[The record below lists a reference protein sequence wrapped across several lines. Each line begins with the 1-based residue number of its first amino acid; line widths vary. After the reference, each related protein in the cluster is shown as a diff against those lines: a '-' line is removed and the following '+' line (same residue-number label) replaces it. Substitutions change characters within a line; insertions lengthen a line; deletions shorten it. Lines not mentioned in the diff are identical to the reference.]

1 MKKLMIAFMFLI
13 LLSTPLSLK
22 AESSEKTPEI
32 EHRLDTQEEVR
43 NLSGEQGFPE
53 TCKIPVSRYLAIFL
67 MSAGVVIYLK

>member
-1 MKKLMIAFMFLI
+1 MKKLMIAFTFLI

-22 AESSEKTPEI
+22 AESSKKTPEI
-32 EHRLDTQEEVR
+32 EHRLDTQEVR

-53 TCKIPVSRYLAIFL
+53 TCKIPVSRYLAILL